1 MKYKN
6 KTLWGVVALI
16 SVLNV
21 GAFVGN
27 SMRRPPVSIN
37 YPPVGDLSSYEITM
51 YPNGSYSIT
60 YKGHD
65 PTVLNSDT
73 YVDTSNGVF
82 GIGGRSTT
90 TRSNQYVP
98 GRTGEG
104 VDADGKKIVRSEE
117 CIKAEGGGESNGAL
131 VGASVATGFAPLLTG
146 IPYVGWLAS
155 GWAVMFGQDIGSQ
168 IGGEIAT
175 SIKGCDK

>member
-1 MKYKN
+1 MKYK
-6 KTLWGVVALI
+6 KVLWGVVALV
-16 SVLNV
+16 SVINV

-27 SMRRPPVSIN
+27 SMRRDPVQIN

-60 YKGHD
+60 YRGHD

-82 GIGGRSTT
+82 GIGGRTTT
-90 TRSNQYVP
+90 TRSGQFVP
-98 GRTGEG
+98 GRSNEG
-104 VDADGKKIVRSEE
+104 VDVNGKKIVKSEE
-117 CIKAEGGGESNGAL
+117 CIKAAGGGESTGAI
-131 VGASVATGFAPLLTG
+131 VGASVATGFAPMLTG

-155 GWAVMFGQDIGSQ
+155 GWLVMFGQDVGSQ
-168 IGGEIAT
+168 IGGEIT
-175 SIKGCDK
+175 TTVKGC